1 MFEILVEIAF
11 SIFLCAI
18 MAYYFFLSAPVEE
31 RTVGEGD
38 GSCVVGTGTGRHANG
53 AGGYTL
59 RSSPPL
65 ERSRRCEGAM
75 WCNVLGRWAAL
86 LVLGGGSIDKDVWTD
101 RIAYFIEKGA
111 KRLDGV
117 IKQRRTRRSEG
128 AGEERG
134 ERTLRVS
141 PDTVR
146 LVCLELG
153 GGGPLN
159 GGWSQQH
166 KQQQQQQQAQQ
177 QQQQQM
183 QQQQQQQP
191 QQQQSY
197 VSTQPVSG
205 LFHAR
210 TVSDGNRAG
219 VVYSESQEGGGAAS
233 PPIGAVLPRIGSA
246 GIVSLE
252 APYSVSMHEITTE
265 GGSTAATTPA
275 AAPAVTLTMG
285 VQHTLRCFSVPIIYE
300 DHHFSLLLMCNVPL
314 LFALPM
320 ELRIP
325 ADVLTLRCALSV
337 RRVIFDG
344 LLYAAFCG
352 NLVELSFASEPQF
365 TASFDV
371 YSEKSCHRQQLQ
383 LHRPYFSQASSCGS
397 VRGAAAGERTASVPT
412 LPPSLAGNTFSGGNR
427 FKEKLQ
433 EIVDLAVKRSLQS
446 ITYPCVLRG
455 VVGPSRRP
463 TSQDG
468 TTGDDTSA
476 NSNDDGL
483 LTWSLAKAT
492 LPLCC

>member
-11 SIFLCAI
+11 SIFLCVV

-31 RTVGEGD
+31 RTVGEEG
-38 GSCVVGTGTGRHANG
+38 GTCVAGTGSGRHANG

-65 ERSRRCEGAM
+65 ERSRRREGAM

-101 RIAYFIEKGA
+101 RIAYFIEKAA
-111 KRLDGV
+111 KRLDGA

-128 AGEERG
+128 AGAERG

-153 GGGPLN
+153 GGGPLI
-159 GGWSQQH
+159 GGWNQQH
-166 KQQQQQQQAQQ
+166 KQQQQQ

-183 QQQQQQQP
+183 QQQQQQQ
-191 QQQQSY
+191 SY
-197 VSTQPVSG
+197 VPTQPVSG

-210 TVSDGNRAG
+210 TGSDGNRAG
-219 VVYSESQEGGGAAS
+219 AVHSESQEGGGAAS

-252 APYSVSMHEITTE
+252 APYSVSMHETTTE
-265 GGSTAATTPA
+265 GGSAAAT
-275 AAPAVTLTMG
+275 APAVTMAMG
-285 VQHTLRCFSVPIIYE
+285 LQHTLRCFSVPIIYE
-300 DHHFSLLLMCNVPL
+300 DHHFFLLLMCNVPL
-314 LFALPM
+314 LFALPV

-344 LLYAAFCG
+344 VLYAAFCG

-383 LHRPYFSQASSCGS
+383 LHRPYFSKSSSCGS
-397 VRGAAAGERTASVPT
+397 VRGTAAGERSASVPT
-412 LPPSLAGNTFSGGNR
+412 STPPLAGNTVSGGNR

-455 VVGPSRRP
+455 VVGKSRRP
-463 TSQDG
+463 TPEDG
-468 TTGDDTSA
+468 NTGDDTSA
-476 NSNDDGL
+476 NPHEDGL